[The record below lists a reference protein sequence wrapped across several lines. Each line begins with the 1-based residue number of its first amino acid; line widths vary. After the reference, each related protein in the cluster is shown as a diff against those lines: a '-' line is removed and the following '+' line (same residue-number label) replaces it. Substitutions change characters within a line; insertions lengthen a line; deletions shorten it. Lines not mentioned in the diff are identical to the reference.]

1 MKIKQSLLALGVFF
15 LGALFFYSDGK
26 VAFAEEMS
34 FSVEAKIPNNQRD
47 KDKTYFDLTV
57 KPGEVQDLEVALRN
71 NTNKAVTVL
80 VNANTAITNKNG
92 VIDYS
97 EVDPKLDPSLKY
109 PFSKLAETENEV
121 ELAANESKM
130 IQVKV
135 TVPNNPFDGIILG
148 GLHFKQ
154 KDSDDKK
161 STETGVQIENK
172 FAYVIGVRLS
182 ENDTEIKPDLKLFDV
197 KPGQRNYRNVV
208 LANLQNPTARIL
220 SKMSI
225 DAKIYPSGSNEVL
238 YQQKQS
244 DLSMAPNSNFDYAVP
259 LNNKAFKAGKYRLTM
274 HVESSGEKWDFE
286 KEFEIKADEAEKFN
300 KEAVELEE
308 ESNNNLIYFILGGV
322 ILLLIIIALVVWI
335 IVQKKK
341 HQAELERQQKQKQLK
356 RNKKKKTSTK
366 KEK

>member
-1 MKIKQSLLALGVFF
+1 MKIKHSLFTLGLFI
-15 LGALFFYSDGK
+15 LGALFFFSNEK
-26 VAFAEEMS
+26 IALAEEMS
-34 FSVEAKIPNNQRD
+34 FSVEAKIPDNQRD

-57 KPGEVQDLEVALRN
+57 KPGEVQNLEVALRN
-71 NTNKAVTVL
+71 NTDKAVTVL
-80 VNANTAITNKNG
+80 VNANAAITNKNG

-97 EVDPKLDPSLKY
+97 EIEPKLDSSLKY
-109 PFSKLAETENEV
+109 PFSTLAETENEV

-130 IQVKV
+130 IRVKV
-135 TVPNNPFDGIILG
+135 TVPNEPFDGIILG

-154 KDSDDKK
+154 KDSDNKNN
-161 STETGVQIENK
+161 TEAGVQIENK

-225 DAKIYPSGSNEVL
+225 DAKIYPSGSNEVI

-259 LNNKAFKAGKYRLTM
+259 LNNKAFKKGKYRLTM

-286 KEFEIKADEAEKFN
+286 KEFEIKAEEAEKFN

-308 ESNNNLIYFILGGV
+308 EPDNNMMYFIIGGA
-322 ILLLIIIALVVWI
+322 ILLVIIIALVVWI
-335 IVQKKK
+335 ITQKKK
-341 HQAELERQQKQKQLK
+341 HQTELEKQQLNRNKQK
-356 RNKKKKTSTK
+356 KTNMK